1 MLDDS
6 PTSVLLAVVKLIKH
20 PVREQIIKWIKDNY
34 SAFQISVL
42 IIFSFDKVITL
53 QETTIRTIF
62 HCQIWEQKVKKVHL
76 DDFIN
81 D

>member
-1 MLDDS
+1 MEGKSKLCFLLNGKEKMLDDS

-62 HCQIWEQKVKKVHL
+62 HCQI
-76 DDFIN
+76 
-81 D
+81 